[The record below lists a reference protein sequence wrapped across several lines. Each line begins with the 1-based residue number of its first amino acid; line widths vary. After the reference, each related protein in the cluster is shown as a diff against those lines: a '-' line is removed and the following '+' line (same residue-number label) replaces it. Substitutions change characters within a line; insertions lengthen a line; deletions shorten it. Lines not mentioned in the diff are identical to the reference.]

1 MFSHRDAETDGV
13 EPERRGEAGARVG
26 PERTR
31 IVAPAAAADHARRAA
46 GLDRVARIALG
57 AVQVEPWIVDVLA
70 PLEHVA
76 GHALDAVRRG
86 AARERID
93 RRCPAD
99 AGGQRVRLGAGL
111 GVVGELV
118 GRLLAAPRVLVAV
131 GPARGLLP
139 LGLAGPPAR
148 RPPAV

>member
-46 GLDRVARIALG
+46 GLDRIARIALG
-57 AVQVEPWIVDVLA
+57 AVQVEPGVVDVLA

-86 AARERID
+86 AARERVD
-93 RRCPAD
+93 RRCPAV
-99 AGGQRVRLGAGL
+99 AGGQRGRLGAGL
-111 GVVGELV
+111 AIVGA
-118 GRLLAAPRVLVAV
+118 LLRRALPT
-131 GPARGLLP
+131 PRGL
-139 LGLAGPPAR
+139 
-148 RPPAV
+148 